1 MHGWNLINV
10 YNNIFI
16 YLCKGGFMYIYVCIG
31 VGMCILAC
39 VCVRECTRMCQYAR
53 ECVKCIFIFICMFG
67 YVLQRF
73 GLARTI

>member
-1 MHGWNLINV
+1 
-10 YNNIFI
+10 
-16 YLCKGGFMYIYVCIG
+16 MYIYVCIG

>member
-1 MHGWNLINV
+1 MYVVMYL
-10 YNNIFI
+10 YNYVKVGLCI
-16 YLCKGGFMYIYVCIG
+16 YICMG
-31 VGMCILAC
+31 VGMCILAR

-73 GLARTI
+73 GLAQTIQTR